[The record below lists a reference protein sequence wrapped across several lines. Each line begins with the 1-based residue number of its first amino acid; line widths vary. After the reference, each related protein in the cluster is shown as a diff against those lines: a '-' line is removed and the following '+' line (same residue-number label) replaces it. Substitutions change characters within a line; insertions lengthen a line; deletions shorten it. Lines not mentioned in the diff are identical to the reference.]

1 MHGGQIQMKLLLH
14 LNGRF
19 PVENAWDMIWLIW
32 IKLGMSKIVVEAE
45 HFNKGFV
52 NGKKVEF
59 QHCLIHLH
67 FK

>member
-32 IKLGMSKIVVEAE
+32 IKLEMSKIVVEAE
-45 HFNKGFV
+45 YFNKGFV
-52 NGKKVEF
+52 NEKRSNFSIV
-59 QHCLIHLH
+59 
-67 FK
+67 

>member
-19 PVENAWDMIWLIW
+19 PVENAWGMFWLIW
-32 IKLGMSKIVVEAE
+32 IKFEMSKIVVEAE

-52 NGKKVEF
+52 NEKRSNFSIV
-59 QHCLIHLH
+59 
-67 FK
+67 